1 MAFVLL
7 TLKNNYLFIYFK
19 VRYITKKITFLQCTN
34 ALRKWSTGLSRVKI
48 TIHHNNIS
56 FYLKIIK
63 ENTK

>member
-7 TLKNNYLFIYFK
+7 TLRNNNLFIYFK
-19 VRYITKKITFLQCTN
+19 VRSTKKITFLQCTN

-48 TIHHNNIS
+48 TIHHNIS